1 MLRTYFTTARTIAHD
16 ADARGQY
23 DPLPRC
29 APEPTNMAQNSLLRL
44 ERIKDRFGARFAARK
59 LAALNALAR
68 TRLRTAREVERL
80 HEAVCFVRAY
90 PDDHHVLAAARR
102 LLATFALR
110 SDLRQARS
118 ELDHSGIAGTI
129 CWFPFFYPTALWLA
143 ARWPKQLRFDRGD
156 IEAGKNLARW
166 LPLLLTPLEV
176 EAVRNGNVSG
186 YSAVDRVRAR
196 DQTDA
201 TFLVRR
207 ILALPGSDAMREAF
221 YDAINPS
228 CELLPA
234 ADTPSRTRAEL
245 ARAPLVLQT
254 GELRRGR
261 PDLRTSIARG
271 PRSVEVLGERQ
282 GRIVIDLARGA
293 MVTRKRDLDAF
304 AYGDEREALLVDDG
318 DGLAFAFNGM
328 RPARRAP
335 IAALFGGLTL
345 QNGVPIGYIQIDCV
359 GGAVAL
365 SFNTFETF
373 RGGESAHTFARLLAV
388 LHHVFGASSFS
399 IEPYQLG
406 AGNEEG
412 LASGAWWFY
421 FKLGFRPRDRA
432 TLRLAAAEFERMQRK
447 PAYRSDR
454 ATLARLAQHH
464 LFFAVEPRATPV
476 LPPLVEI
483 GWQCAQKLAAVA
495 DDDRERA
502 IAALSHDALVRTGQ
516 RSLRGFSADEKR
528 AWSQWAPIVA
538 QLPLER
544 WRANDRT
551 ALIDVIRAKGAPS
564 ERLYVARFAAHERL
578 QRDLWKIAARR

>member
-1 MLRTYFTTARTIAHD
+1 
-16 ADARGQY
+16 
-23 DPLPRC
+23 
-29 APEPTNMAQNSLLRL
+29 MAQSSLLRL
-44 ERIKDRFGARFAARK
+44 ERIKDRFGAPFAARK
-59 LAALNALAR
+59 LAALKELAR
-68 TRLRTAREVERL
+68 TRMRTAREVERL

-90 PDDHHVLAAARR
+90 PDDRRVLAAARR
-102 LLATFALR
+102 LLATFGQRADLRRAR
-110 SDLRQARS
+110 SD
-118 ELDHSGIAGTI
+118 LDHSGITGTT
-129 CWFPFFYPTALWLA
+129 CWFPFFYPTAVWLA
-143 ARWPKQLRFDRGD
+143 EQWPEQLRFDRGD
-156 IEAGKNLARW
+156 IEADKNLAQW
-166 LPLLLTPLEV
+166 LPLLLTPLEA
-176 EAVRNGNVSG
+176 EAVRGGNVSG

-207 ILALPGSDAMREAF
+207 VLALPGSDAMREAF

-245 ARAPLVLQT
+245 ARAPLVFQS

-261 PDLRTSIARG
+261 PDVRASIARA
-271 PRSVEVLGERQ
+271 PRGVDVLGGRQ
-282 GRIVIDLARGA
+282 ARTVIDLARGA

-318 DGLAFAFNGM
+318 SGLAFAFNGV

-345 QNGVPIGYIQIDCV
+345 QNGVPIGYIQADCV
-359 GGAVAL
+359 GGSVAL

-388 LHHVFGASSFS
+388 LHHVFGAASFS

-432 TLRLAAAEFERMQRK
+432 TLRLAVAELERMRRK
-447 PAYRSDR
+447 PGYRSDR

-464 LFFAVEPRATPV
+464 LFFAVESHATPF
-476 LPPLVEI
+476 LPPLVQI
-483 GWQCAQKLAAVA
+483 GWQCARELAEAA
-495 DDDRERA
+495 GAERERA
-502 IAALSHDALVRTGQ
+502 VAALGHAALARTGQ
-516 RSLRGFSADEKR
+516 RSLRGFSPDEKR
-528 AWSQWAPIVA
+528 AWSQWAPIAA

-544 WRANDRT
+544 WRATERA
-551 ALIDVIRAKGAPS
+551 ALVDLIRAKGAPS
-564 ERLYVARFAAHERL
+564 ERSYVARFAAHERL
-578 QRDLWKIAARR
+578 QRDLWKIAGQR